1 MPQPVIILGESTRA
15 AAESARRAG
24 FEPWCVDLRGDRDL
38 REKAP
43 VRTVPRG
50 QFPMGMMK
58 LLDEAHPTA
67 SVLLCGPL
75 ENHLEFVRAV
85 GFQRPI
91 FGCGADAVA
100 AVREP
105 AMLPSLKATK
115 GLKFPEVRTHVGLT
129 RRLIRF
135 VLGSW
140 GRTKYLDKPRA
151 SFGGVGIRWREPG
164 GQIAT
169 DRYVQQYIRGEPYT
183 AVFHADGW
191 SATLLGV
198 VEQIVGEPAF
208 GAGGS
213 AAPFRVCGYVGSA
226 KFTENARAALSHLGV
241 QLTQRFDMRGPFSV
255 DFIMDFKGTLWPVE
269 VNPRYSPAAE
279 VLERAEG
286 VNAVS
291 GLVPG
296 GKGTKGWAPLLWGR
310 ASVIARQDGSAPDVY
325 AFLPRDVVADVP
337 EVGRAVARDEVVCTV
352 MASGRKRD
360 EVVEKL
366 KAAAG
371 KVYQAME
378 GAGVAKPQA

>member
-1 MPQPVIILGESTRA
+1 MPQPLIILGESTRA

-38 REKAP
+38 REKAA
-43 VRTVPRG
+43 VRTVPRE
-50 QFPMGMMK
+50 QFPMGMLK
-58 LLDEAHPTA
+58 LLDEAPPMA
-67 SVLLCGPL
+67 SVVLTGPL
-75 ENHLEFVRAV
+75 ENHVDFVRAV
-85 GFQRPI
+85 SFQRPL
-91 FGCGADAVA
+91 FGSGVDAIA

-105 AMLPSLKATK
+105 TMLPSLKPFK
-115 GLKFPEVRTHVGLT
+115 GLKFAEVRTHVGLT

-151 SFGGVGIRWREPG
+151 SFGGAGIRWWEAG
-164 GQIAT
+164 GKIAK
-169 DRYVQQYIRGEPYT
+169 DRYVQQFIRGEPYT
-183 AVFHADGW
+183 ALFHADGW

-198 VEQIVGEPAF
+198 VEQIVGDSAF
-208 GAGGS
+208 GAPGS
-213 AAPFRVCGYVGSA
+213 GDPFRVCGYIGPA

-255 DFIMDFKGTLWPVE
+255 DFVMDFKGTLWPVE
-269 VNPRYSPAAE
+269 VNPRYSSAAE

-296 GKGTKGWAPLLWGR
+296 GKGTKGWAPLMWGR
-310 ASVIARQDGSAPDVY
+310 ASVIARRDGVAPDVY
-325 AFLPRDVVADVP
+325 ALLPRDQAADVP
-337 EVGRAVARDEVVCTV
+337 EPGRAVAKDEVVCTV

-371 KVYQAME
+371 RVYQAME
-378 GAGVAKPQA
+378 GAGVKIA